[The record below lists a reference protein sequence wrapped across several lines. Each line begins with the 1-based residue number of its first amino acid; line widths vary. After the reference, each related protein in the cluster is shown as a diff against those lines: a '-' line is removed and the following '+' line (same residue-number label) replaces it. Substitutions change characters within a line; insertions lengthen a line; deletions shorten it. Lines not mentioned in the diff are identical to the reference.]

1 MRQYFSIKRVALRG
15 VLILLGLGIFVPSGI
30 KAADQNARGDTR
42 LCAPSNTLFTPKVT
56 EDNRY
61 EVGIGIQPIRVT
73 NISPSNNIAV
83 VDFYLTIEYPL
94 SESHANVKCVGH
106 LANDVWKRFYNPDI
120 EMMTIHD
127 PETVQGHHWMVENNR
142 FAYMT
147 RVKGSAN
154 IVGNFRYFPFDELE
168 IPIVVAGEDSSAYM
182 DLVPSEWYHEAAST
196 DEIEISL
203 EGIHV
208 PGWRMENAFFTEVDS
223 EWVSESE
230 EYWDELGV
238 TLAVKREPATKVA
251 RGLLPLLILFFVTFG
266 SYTLRESEDFP
277 SGRDRLVDTRIHVQI
292 GTLLAL
298 FAYTLYLMELIPE
311 TAYLTLGDLTWIVF
325 MVAIG
330 LVLLSEYLPNE
341 VSIAGRALIIKTL
354 ALRGAFTL
362 VCLLTSIYFG
372 LYLLHG

>member
-1 MRQYFSIKRVALRG
+1 MSEHLSLKKIALSG
-15 VLILLGLGIFVPSGI
+15 VLILLALSISVPSGSE
-30 KAADQNARGDTR
+30 AADQNARGDTD
-42 LCAPSNTLFTPKVT
+42 LCAASDTVFTPKLT
-56 EDNRY
+56 RDNRY

-94 SESHANVKCVGH
+94 SRPHANVKCVGH
-106 LANDVWKRFYNPDI
+106 LADNVWQRFYNPDI
-120 EMMTIHD
+120 EMMSIHD
-127 PETVQGHHWMVENNR
+127 PETVQGHHWMVQNNR

-168 IPIVVAGEDSSAYM
+168 IPIIVAGEDSSAYM
-182 DLVPSEWYHEAAST
+182 DLVPSKWYHEAASI
-196 DEIEISL
+196 DKIEISL
-203 EGIHV
+203 GGIHV
-208 PGWRMENAFFTEVDS
+208 PGWRMENASFTEVGT
-223 EWVSESE
+223 EWVSETG
-230 EYWDELGV
+230 EYWDELGI
-238 TLAVKREPATKVA
+238 TLTVKREPATKVA

-266 SYTLRESEDFP
+266 SYTLRESEDLP

-311 TAYLTLGDLTWIVF
+311 TAYLTLGDLTWMSF

-341 VSIAGRALIIKTL
+341 VSIASRPLIIKKL

-362 VCLLTSIYFG
+362 VILLTGIYFSF
-372 LYLLHG
+372 YLLHG